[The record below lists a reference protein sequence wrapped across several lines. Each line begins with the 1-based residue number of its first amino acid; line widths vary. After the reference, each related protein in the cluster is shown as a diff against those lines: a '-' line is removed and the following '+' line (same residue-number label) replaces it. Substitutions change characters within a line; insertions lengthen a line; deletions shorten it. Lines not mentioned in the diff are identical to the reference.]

1 MQLNREVFPAPFGPT
16 RPKITPGS
24 TSKLTSCSTLTP
36 PKCRLTSLR
45 LRLAATLYLPV
56 ASSLGMGA
64 VDHHCTKPTVRIAD
78 EIVNDFGIVWR
89 SGLRARL
96 SHPQRT
102 GSPALLGPV
111 VPRCPGPAGAG
122 LRRRSHRC

>member
-78 EIVNDFGIVWR
+78 EIVNDFAL
-89 SGLRARL
+89 GLRQRL
-96 SHPQRT
+96 QPPLSRPQQI
-102 GSPALLGPV
+102 G
-111 VPRCPGPAGAG
+111 
-122 LRRRSHRC
+122 